1 MDPAW
6 FPEGPLIT
14 SPPALLPTRSTSFSV
29 IGRHV
34 TLTLLTPPHIPALYT
49 IFGGTQNAHLFKYL
63 PIGPYISPENLGT
76 EISSLLESVNDWIFA
91 VIATSRFSS
100 PIQSKMVVK
109 EKVDGEER
117 QEANKEEVLGILSL
131 SRPLPA
137 HHTIDLGAIFSSFLQ
152 RTTGATE
159 AVYLLLRHC
168 FVDLGYQRVEWRCND
183 RNEASKRA
191 AVRLGFKWEGCLRR
205 EKVYKGRGR
214 DTTVFAVV
222 GDEWEGM
229 RGGIERWLEEDN
241 FDEWGRQRRRLEVVR
256 GEGMREKKA

>member
-6 FPEGPLIT
+6 LPEGPQIT

-29 IGRHV
+29 IGRHI
-34 TLTLLTPPHIPALYT
+34 TLALLTPSHIPALYT
-49 IFGGTQNAHLFKYL
+49 IFGGTQNAHIFKFL
-63 PIGPYISPENLGT
+63 PIGPYISLENLGS
-76 EISSLLESVNDWIFA
+76 EISSLLESANDWIYA
-91 VIATSRFSS
+91 VIPTSRS
-100 PIQSKMVVK
+100 PSQLKMEEK

-117 QEANKEEVLGILSL
+117 QEASKEEVLGILSL

-137 HHTIDLGAIFSSFLQ
+137 HHTIDLGAIFSSLLQ

-214 DTTVFAVV
+214 DTNVFAVV
-222 GDEWEGM
+222 GDEWEEM
-229 RGGIERWLEEDN
+229 RGGMGRWLEEEN
-241 FDEWGRQRRRLEVVR
+241 FDEWGRQRRGLEVVR
-256 GEGMREKKA
+256 GEVMRERKA

>member
-1 MDPAW
+1 MNPASL
-6 FPEGPLIT
+6 PEGPLIT

-29 IGRHV
+29 IGRHI
-34 TLTLLTPPHIPALYT
+34 TLTLLTPSHIPALYA
-49 IFGGTQNAHLFKYL
+49 IFGGTQNAHIFKYL

-76 EISSLLESVNDWIFA
+76 EISSLLESANDWIFA
-91 VIATSRFSS
+91 VIPTF
-100 PIQSKMVVK
+100 
-109 EKVDGEER
+109 R
-117 QEANKEEVLGILSL
+117 QEASKEEVLGILSL

-137 HHTIDLGAIFSSFLQ
+137 HHTIDLGAIFSSLLQ
-152 RTTGATE
+152 HTTGATE

-229 RGGIERWLEEDN
+229 RGGIERWLEEEN
-241 FDEWGRQRRRLEVVR
+241 YDEWGRQRRRLEVVS
-256 GEGMREKKA
+256 GEVMREKKA